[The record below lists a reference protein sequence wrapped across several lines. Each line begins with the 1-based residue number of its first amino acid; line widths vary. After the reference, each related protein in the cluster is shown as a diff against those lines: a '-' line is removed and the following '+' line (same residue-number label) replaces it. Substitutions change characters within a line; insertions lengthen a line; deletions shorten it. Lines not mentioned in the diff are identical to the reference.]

1 MAGDQ
6 LPSYHPNVHVARD
19 GDVATVTLDR
29 PESRNGCTG
38 DMLLRD
44 ANDPNDILVLTFW
57 PTAADAQAFAT
68 DPRLPEVMLKAGVTG
83 EPRIEIYE
91 ETNS

>member
-1 MAGDQ
+1 MTTVAVR
-6 LPSYHPNVHVARD
+6 HHVADFNTWKTGYDEHGAVRQQK
-19 GDVATVTLDR
+19 
-29 PESRNGCTG
+29 GCTG

-57 PTAADAQAFAT
+57 ATAADAQAFAT
-68 DPRLPEVMLKAGVTG
+68 DPRLPDVMQKAGVTS

-91 ETNS
+91 ETGS

>member
-1 MAGDQ
+1 MTT
-6 LPSYHPNVHVARD
+6 VAVRHR
-19 GDVATVTLDR
+19 VADYDTWKVGYDDHGGVRKEL
-29 PESRNGCTG
+29 GCTG

-44 ANDPNDILVLTFW
+44 AGDPNAVLVLTFW

-68 DPRLPEVMLKAGVTG
+68 DPGLPEAMQKAGVTS

-91 ETNS
+91 ETSS

>member
-1 MAGDQ
+1 MTT
-6 LPSYHPNVHVARD
+6 VAVRHR
-19 GDVATVTLDR
+19 VANYDTWKLGYDDHGVVRKEL
-29 PESRNGCTG
+29 GCTG

-44 ANDPNDILVLTFW
+44 ASDPNAVLVLTFW

-68 DPRLPEVMLKAGVTG
+68 DPRLPDAMQKAGVVS

-91 ETNS
+91 ETIS

>member
-1 MAGDQ
+1 MTT
-6 LPSYHPNVHVARD
+6 VAVRHRVANFDTWKLGYD
-19 GDVATVTLDR
+19 GHGVVRKEL
-29 PESRNGCTG
+29 GCTG

-44 ANDPNDILVLTFW
+44 ASDPNAVLVLTFW

-68 DPRLPEVMLKAGVTG
+68 DPRLPEAMQKAGVVS

-91 ETNS
+91 ETVS

>member
-1 MAGDQ
+1 MTT
-6 LPSYHPNVHVARD
+6 VAVRHRVANYDTWKLGYD
-19 GDVATVTLDR
+19 GHGVVRKEL
-29 PESRNGCTG
+29 GCTG
-38 DMLLRD
+38 EMLLRD
-44 ANDPNDILVLTFW
+44 ASNPNEVLVLTFW

-68 DPRLPEVMLKAGVTG
+68 DPRLPEAMQSAGVVS

>member
-1 MAGDQ
+1 MTTVAVR
-6 LPSYHPNVHVARD
+6 HHVADFDTWKAGYDEHGAVRKQK
-19 GDVATVTLDR
+19 
-29 PESRNGCTG
+29 GCTG

-68 DPRLPEVMLKAGVTG
+68 DPRLPDVMQKAGITST
-83 EPRIEIYE
+83 PRIEIYE
-91 ETNS
+91 ETSS

>member
-1 MAGDQ
+1 MTTVAVRHRVADFDTWKAGYDE
-6 LPSYHPNVHVARD
+6 HDAARK
-19 GDVATVTLDR
+19 
-29 PESRNGCTG
+29 EFGCTG
-38 DMLLRD
+38 DMVLRD
-44 ANDPNDILVLTFW
+44 AADSDSILVLTFW

-68 DPRLPEVMLKAGVTG
+68 DPRLPEVMKKAGVVS

>member
-1 MAGDQ
+1 MTTVAVRHRVADYDTWKAGYDEHGAVRKQ
-6 LPSYHPNVHVARD
+6 K
-19 GDVATVTLDR
+19 
-29 PESRNGCTG
+29 GCTG

-44 ANDPNDILVLTFW
+44 ANDPNDVLVLTFW

-68 DPRLPEVMLKAGVTG
+68 DPRLPEVMQKAGVTN

-91 ETNS
+91 ETDS

>member
-1 MAGDQ
+1 MTTVAVRHRVANYDTWKLGFDD
-6 LPSYHPNVHVARD
+6 HGVARKE
-19 GDVATVTLDR
+19 L
-29 PESRNGCTG
+29 GCTG

-44 ANDPNDILVLTFW
+44 ASDPNEVLVLTFW

-68 DPRLPEVMLKAGVTG
+68 DPRLPEVMQKAGVVS

-91 ETNS
+91 ETAS

>member
-1 MAGDQ
+1 MTT
-6 LPSYHPNVHVARD
+6 VAVRHR
-19 GDVATVTLDR
+19 VADYDTWKIGYDEHGPAR
-29 PESRNGCTG
+29 KEFGCTG

-44 ANDPNDILVLTFW
+44 ASDPNSILVLTFW

-68 DPRLPEVMLKAGVTG
+68 DPRLPEAMQKAGVVS

-91 ETNS
+91 ETDS

>member
-1 MAGDQ
+1 MTTVAVRHRVADYDTWKLGYDD
-6 LPSYHPNVHVARD
+6 HGVARKE
-19 GDVATVTLDR
+19 L
-29 PESRNGCTG
+29 GCTG

-44 ANDPNDILVLTFW
+44 ASDPNEVLVLTFW

-68 DPRLPEVMLKAGVTG
+68 DPRLPEAMQKAGVVN

-91 ETNS
+91 ETAS